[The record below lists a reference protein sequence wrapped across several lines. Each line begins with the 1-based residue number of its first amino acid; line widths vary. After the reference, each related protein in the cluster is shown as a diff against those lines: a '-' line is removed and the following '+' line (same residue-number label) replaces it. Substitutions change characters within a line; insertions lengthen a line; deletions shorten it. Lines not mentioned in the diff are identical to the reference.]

1 MREHPDS
8 SEDSRGRSRP
18 NMVSKMNL
26 VIRVE
31 RREKRDMEKKKM
43 GGQAKTKKR
52 ADQNKS
58 ITIIISYEEN
68 VKLWEGRLL
77 S

>member
-1 MREHPDS
+1 VREHPDS